1 MMLDEVLENNKKF
14 VEEFEGEK
22 LSHHPQK
29 KLAILTCMDC
39 RLTGFL
45 EPALG
50 IGRGDAK
57 IIKNAGNNI
66 VDEDAIRSIAVAI
79 FNLGAEEVMVIGHTD
94 CGMAGSDAKKL
105 EKIMLERGI
114 PQEEIDK
121 YDLKS
126 WIGGFKDEKEN
137 VLDNVDKIKNHPLI
151 PNDVP
156 IHGLM
161 IDIVSGELEIVSDDR

>member
-1 MMLDEVLENNKKF
+1 
-14 VEEFEGEK
+14 
-22 LSHHPQK
+22 
-29 KLAILTCMDC
+29 
-39 RLTGFL
+39 
-45 EPALG
+45 
-50 IGRGDAK
+50 
-57 IIKNAGNNI
+57 
-66 VDEDAIRSIAVAI
+66 
-79 FNLGAEEVMVIGHTD
+79 MVIGHTD

-105 EKIMLERGI
+105 EKTMLERGI